1 MSSEDE
7 FELNYVK
14 IDGRNEIKLLGAD
27 DYAAEM
33 SLFFSTVSV
42 YDQEIMA
49 KKVLKIIEKII
60 PDESLLLQYNKDIS
74 KKIMKL
80 NSSNDNIYLNEA
92 INRILSIDFKNQLIF
107 SYTNIFDICCI
118 LASFFYENK
127 YKINS
132 IDDLKKRIKAIKFE
146 KYDFIQIYFNQDNS
160 KKKVNKKKGENS
172 SDFNKSKSTYNS
184 SIKDAKVNNNNIIFE
199 SEEISDHK
207 NMEENIIEKNI
218 KNNYILNNQNYY
230 SKENVQKK
238 ILKKENFSY
247 PNYNKSKSKDVKTSK
262 KELPIELILLLYK
275 LKEVTCLTFQIQYFE
290 DNFKKLLIMILS
302 NLDWLFI
309 KGINEV
315 KLDLGNREIEIGLDK
330 AFEKRVESLYKKIDI
345 FKKNIYYDGS
355 YQARFVNCWEPEGD
369 IFFEDKKHINEDY
382 IYDTQKTKDCIIN
395 EDVYIYNI
403 FNELGKPT
411 NIKYIIP
418 VNYSVKNNLI
428 NNNNLDIEKL
438 KIENKESKIIFDE
451 DYDEISTNIQQM
463 SESLDIFDIENF
475 ENYVPQRSS
484 LNSSETTTENESQN
498 KEVFS
503 YNSTPYMLKSF
514 SEKYKTYFKMILIY
528 CQYFTKNLKN
538 IKKLSLY
545 FQNSYSY
552 EMYIC
557 FRTNL
562 DSDLTHFLIFLN
574 KIESLQEINF
584 SFNCID
590 DKTFEYILGILFKN
604 TNLNKLRLSFF
615 TPDINY
621 YDNTLYNLCSEKKIS
636 LTKLFDDFDKYLK
649 KDSENKEKTISD
661 FILEEKLFYSLG
673 VNFINLSNLLKLQLL
688 KNLEELVLRF
698 DIPLPILRIQSYI
711 ILVIKFLINLLIMI
725 TFQQN
730 KTHTVKILAPNL
742 ELNCIKMPYI
752 RTFFKEISL
761 TDEENN
767 YEEIDIIEREKNKIN
782 KKTKLTNEIIENEIF
797 SQIPQEKQDD
807 YDINKNMENYDSSK
821 GLKSFIDKSKTEKP
835 IQRNMRKKFSVNT
848 ILGNNKT
855 RRLNPNDSL
864 QNIVLQM
871 RIYYLPEIFNIC
883 KINNFKRLKSINL
896 GYLDE
901 ITFKGFV
908 NDYKQNCQQ
917 LKSLT
922 SIKISLSDSVLF
934 FDEIANYIREYF
946 YINTPQLQEKFL
958 LSNLVIENENIMKE
972 LIELIYLRSNL
983 PRVILTIN
991 NKNIEL
997 LSKLLSKFINEYNNK
1012 YSIIINSLVLV
1023 MNHPKYKKL
1032 NELGIPKMLPNFALI
1047 SKDKKILCNE
1057 NPYKEKET

>member
-80 NSSNDNIYLNEA
+80 NNSNDNIYLNEA

-199 SEEISDHK
+199 SEEISGHK

-330 AFEKRVESLYKKIDI
+330 AFEKRVESLYNKIDI

-649 KDSENKEKTISD
+649 KNSENKEKTISD

-883 KINNFKRLKSINL
+883 KINNLKRLKSINL

>member
-1 MSSEDE
+1 MSTEDE

-199 SEEISDHK
+199 SEEISGHK

-330 AFEKRVESLYKKIDI
+330 AFEKRVESLYNKIDI

-649 KDSENKEKTISD
+649 KNSENKEKTISD

-883 KINNFKRLKSINL
+883 KINNLKRLKSINL

>member
-1 MSSEDE
+1 
-7 FELNYVK
+7 
-14 IDGRNEIKLLGAD
+14 
-27 DYAAEM
+27 
-33 SLFFSTVSV
+33 
-42 YDQEIMA
+42 
-49 KKVLKIIEKII
+49 
-60 PDESLLLQYNKDIS
+60 
-74 KKIMKL
+74 
-80 NSSNDNIYLNEA
+80 
-92 INRILSIDFKNQLIF
+92 
-107 SYTNIFDICCI
+107 
-118 LASFFYENK
+118 
-127 YKINS
+127 
-132 IDDLKKRIKAIKFE
+132 
-146 KYDFIQIYFNQDNS
+146 
-160 KKKVNKKKGENS
+160 
-172 SDFNKSKSTYNS
+172 
-184 SIKDAKVNNNNIIFE
+184 
-199 SEEISDHK
+199 
-207 NMEENIIEKNI
+207 
-218 KNNYILNNQNYY
+218 
-230 SKENVQKK
+230 
-238 ILKKENFSY
+238 
-247 PNYNKSKSKDVKTSK
+247 
-262 KELPIELILLLYK
+262 
-275 LKEVTCLTFQIQYFE
+275 
-290 DNFKKLLIMILS
+290 MILS

-330 AFEKRVESLYKKIDI
+330 AFEKRVESLYNKIDI

-395 EDVYIYNI
+395 DDIYIYNI

-649 KDSENKEKTISD
+649 KNSENKEKTISD
-661 FILEEKLFYSLG
+661 FILEEKLFDSLG

-883 KINNFKRLKSINL
+883 KINNLKRLKSINL

-1032 NELGIPKMLPNFALI
+1032 NELGIQKMLPNFALI

>member
-33 SLFFSTVSV
+33 STFFSTVSV

-49 KKVLKIIEKII
+49 KKVIKIIEKII

-199 SEEISDHK
+199 SEEISGHK

-315 KLDLGNREIEIGLDK
+315 KLDLGNREIEKGLDK
-330 AFEKRVESLYKKIDI
+330 AFEKRVESLYNKIDI
-345 FKKNIYYDGS
+345 LKKNIYYDGS

-649 KDSENKEKTISD
+649 KNSENKEKTISD

-883 KINNFKRLKSINL
+883 KINNLKRLKSINL

-922 SIKISLSDSVLF
+922 SMKISLSDSVLF

>member
-33 SLFFSTVSV
+33 STFFSTVSV

-199 SEEISDHK
+199 SEEISGHK

-330 AFEKRVESLYKKIDI
+330 AFEKRVESLYNKIDI

-649 KDSENKEKTISD
+649 KNSENKEKTISD

-883 KINNFKRLKSINL
+883 KINNLKRLKSINL

-983 PRVILTIN
+983 PKVILTIN

-1012 YSIIINSLVLV
+1012 YSIILNSLVLV

>member
-33 SLFFSTVSV
+33 STFFSTVSV

-199 SEEISDHK
+199 SEEISGHK

-330 AFEKRVESLYKKIDI
+330 AFEKRVESLYNKIDI

-649 KDSENKEKTISD
+649 KNSENKEKTISD

-821 GLKSFIDKSKTEKP
+821 GFKSFIDKSKTEKP

-883 KINNFKRLKSINL
+883 KINNLKRLKSINL

-917 LKSLT
+917 LKCLT

-958 LSNLVIENENIMKE
+958 LSNLVIEDENIMKE

>member
-33 SLFFSTVSV
+33 STFFSTVSV

-199 SEEISDHK
+199 SEEISGHK

-330 AFEKRVESLYKKIDI
+330 AFEKRVESLYNKIDI

-649 KDSENKEKTISD
+649 KNSENKEKTISD

-883 KINNFKRLKSINL
+883 KINNLKRLKSINL

-958 LSNLVIENENIMKE
+958 LSNLVIEDENIMKE

>member
-1 MSSEDE
+1 M
-7 FELNYVK
+7 
-14 IDGRNEIKLLGAD
+14 
-27 DYAAEM
+27 
-33 SLFFSTVSV
+33 
-42 YDQEIMA
+42 
-49 KKVLKIIEKII
+49 
-60 PDESLLLQYNKDIS
+60 
-74 KKIMKL
+74 
-80 NSSNDNIYLNEA
+80 NEA

-127 YKINS
+127 YRINS

-199 SEEISDHK
+199 SEEISGHK

-330 AFEKRVESLYKKIDI
+330 AFEKRVESLYNKIDI

-428 NNNNLDIEKL
+428 DNNNLDIEKL

-528 CQYFTKNLKN
+528 CQYFTKNFKN
-538 IKKLSLY
+538 IKTMSLY
-545 FQNSYSY
+545 F
-552 EMYIC
+552 
-557 FRTNL
+557 
-562 DSDLTHFLIFLN
+562 
-574 KIESLQEINF
+574 
-584 SFNCID
+584 
-590 DKTFEYILGILFKN
+590 
-604 TNLNKLRLSFF
+604 
-615 TPDINY
+615 
-621 YDNTLYNLCSEKKIS
+621 
-636 LTKLFDDFDKYLK
+636 
-649 KDSENKEKTISD
+649 
-661 FILEEKLFYSLG
+661 
-673 VNFINLSNLLKLQLL
+673 
-688 KNLEELVLRF
+688 
-698 DIPLPILRIQSYI
+698 
-711 ILVIKFLINLLIMI
+711 
-725 TFQQN
+725 
-730 KTHTVKILAPNL
+730 
-742 ELNCIKMPYI
+742 
-752 RTFFKEISL
+752 
-761 TDEENN
+761 
-767 YEEIDIIEREKNKIN
+767 
-782 KKTKLTNEIIENEIF
+782 
-797 SQIPQEKQDD
+797 
-807 YDINKNMENYDSSK
+807 
-821 GLKSFIDKSKTEKP
+821 
-835 IQRNMRKKFSVNT
+835 
-848 ILGNNKT
+848 
-855 RRLNPNDSL
+855 
-864 QNIVLQM
+864 
-871 RIYYLPEIFNIC
+871 
-883 KINNFKRLKSINL
+883 
-896 GYLDE
+896 
-901 ITFKGFV
+901 
-908 NDYKQNCQQ
+908 
-917 LKSLT
+917 
-922 SIKISLSDSVLF
+922 
-934 FDEIANYIREYF
+934 
-946 YINTPQLQEKFL
+946 
-958 LSNLVIENENIMKE
+958 
-972 LIELIYLRSNL
+972 
-983 PRVILTIN
+983 
-991 NKNIEL
+991 
-997 LSKLLSKFINEYNNK
+997 
-1012 YSIIINSLVLV
+1012 
-1023 MNHPKYKKL
+1023 
-1032 NELGIPKMLPNFALI
+1032 
-1047 SKDKKILCNE
+1047 
-1057 NPYKEKET
+1057 

>member
-1 MSSEDE
+1 MSSSEDE

-199 SEEISDHK
+199 SEEISGHK

-275 LKEVTCLTFQIQYFE
+275 LKEVTCLTFKIQYFE

-330 AFEKRVESLYKKIDI
+330 AFEKRVESLYNKIDI
-345 FKKNIYYDGS
+345 LKKNIYYDGS

-649 KDSENKEKTISD
+649 KNSENKEKTIT
-661 FILEEKLFYSLG
+661 L
-673 VNFINLSNLLKLQLL
+673 
-688 KNLEELVLRF
+688 
-698 DIPLPILRIQSYI
+698 
-711 ILVIKFLINLLIMI
+711 
-725 TFQQN
+725 
-730 KTHTVKILAPNL
+730 
-742 ELNCIKMPYI
+742 
-752 RTFFKEISL
+752 
-761 TDEENN
+761 
-767 YEEIDIIEREKNKIN
+767 
-782 KKTKLTNEIIENEIF
+782 
-797 SQIPQEKQDD
+797 
-807 YDINKNMENYDSSK
+807 
-821 GLKSFIDKSKTEKP
+821 
-835 IQRNMRKKFSVNT
+835 
-848 ILGNNKT
+848 
-855 RRLNPNDSL
+855 
-864 QNIVLQM
+864 
-871 RIYYLPEIFNIC
+871 
-883 KINNFKRLKSINL
+883 
-896 GYLDE
+896 
-901 ITFKGFV
+901 
-908 NDYKQNCQQ
+908 
-917 LKSLT
+917 
-922 SIKISLSDSVLF
+922 
-934 FDEIANYIREYF
+934 
-946 YINTPQLQEKFL
+946 
-958 LSNLVIENENIMKE
+958 
-972 LIELIYLRSNL
+972 
-983 PRVILTIN
+983 
-991 NKNIEL
+991 
-997 LSKLLSKFINEYNNK
+997 
-1012 YSIIINSLVLV
+1012 
-1023 MNHPKYKKL
+1023 
-1032 NELGIPKMLPNFALI
+1032 
-1047 SKDKKILCNE
+1047 
-1057 NPYKEKET
+1057 

>member
-199 SEEISDHK
+199 SEEISGHK

-330 AFEKRVESLYKKIDI
+330 AFEKRVESLYNKIDI

-649 KDSENKEKTISD
+649 KNSENKEKTISD

-883 KINNFKRLKSINL
+883 
-896 GYLDE
+896 
-901 ITFKGFV
+901 
-908 NDYKQNCQQ
+908 
-917 LKSLT
+917 
-922 SIKISLSDSVLF
+922 
-934 FDEIANYIREYF
+934 
-946 YINTPQLQEKFL
+946 
-958 LSNLVIENENIMKE
+958 
-972 LIELIYLRSNL
+972 
-983 PRVILTIN
+983 
-991 NKNIEL
+991 
-997 LSKLLSKFINEYNNK
+997 
-1012 YSIIINSLVLV
+1012 
-1023 MNHPKYKKL
+1023 
-1032 NELGIPKMLPNFALI
+1032 
-1047 SKDKKILCNE
+1047 
-1057 NPYKEKET
+1057 

>member
-80 NSSNDNIYLNEA
+80 NNSNDNIYLNEA

-199 SEEISDHK
+199 SEEISGHK

-330 AFEKRVESLYKKIDI
+330 AFEKRVESLYNKIDI

-418 VNYSVKNNLI
+418 VNYSMKNNLI

-649 KDSENKEKTISD
+649 KNSENKEKTISD

-883 KINNFKRLKSINL
+883 KINNLKRLKSINL

-917 LKSLT
+917 LKFLT

-934 FDEIANYIREYF
+934 FDEIANYVREYF
-946 YINTPQLQEKFL
+946 YINTPQLQ
-958 LSNLVIENENIMKE
+958 
-972 LIELIYLRSNL
+972 
-983 PRVILTIN
+983 
-991 NKNIEL
+991 
-997 LSKLLSKFINEYNNK
+997 
-1012 YSIIINSLVLV
+1012 
-1023 MNHPKYKKL
+1023 
-1032 NELGIPKMLPNFALI
+1032 
-1047 SKDKKILCNE
+1047 
-1057 NPYKEKET
+1057 

>member
-184 SIKDAKVNNNNIIFE
+184 SIKDAKVNNNVIFE
-199 SEEISDHK
+199 SEEISGHK

-330 AFEKRVESLYKKIDI
+330 AFEKRVESLYNKIDI

-604 TNLNKLRLSFF
+604 TNLTKLRMSFF

-649 KDSENKEKTISD
+649 KNSENKEKTISD

-711 ILVIKFLINLLIMI
+711 ILVIKFLINLLI
-725 TFQQN
+725 
-730 KTHTVKILAPNL
+730 V
-742 ELNCIKMPYI
+742 
-752 RTFFKEISL
+752 
-761 TDEENN
+761 
-767 YEEIDIIEREKNKIN
+767 IN
-782 KKTKLTNEIIENEIF
+782 
-797 SQIPQEKQDD
+797 
-807 YDINKNMENYDSSK
+807 
-821 GLKSFIDKSKTEKP
+821 
-835 IQRNMRKKFSVNT
+835 
-848 ILGNNKT
+848 
-855 RRLNPNDSL
+855 
-864 QNIVLQM
+864 
-871 RIYYLPEIFNIC
+871 IY
-883 KINNFKRLKSINL
+883 
-896 GYLDE
+896 
-901 ITFKGFV
+901 
-908 NDYKQNCQQ
+908 
-917 LKSLT
+917 
-922 SIKISLSDSVLF
+922 
-934 FDEIANYIREYF
+934 
-946 YINTPQLQEKFL
+946 
-958 LSNLVIENENIMKE
+958 
-972 LIELIYLRSNL
+972 
-983 PRVILTIN
+983 
-991 NKNIEL
+991 
-997 LSKLLSKFINEYNNK
+997 
-1012 YSIIINSLVLV
+1012 
-1023 MNHPKYKKL
+1023 
-1032 NELGIPKMLPNFALI
+1032 
-1047 SKDKKILCNE
+1047 
-1057 NPYKEKET
+1057 

>member
-199 SEEISDHK
+199 SEEISGHK

-330 AFEKRVESLYKKIDI
+330 AFEKRVESLYNKIDI

>member
-1 MSSEDE
+1 
-7 FELNYVK
+7 
-14 IDGRNEIKLLGAD
+14 
-27 DYAAEM
+27 
-33 SLFFSTVSV
+33 
-42 YDQEIMA
+42 
-49 KKVLKIIEKII
+49 
-60 PDESLLLQYNKDIS
+60 
-74 KKIMKL
+74 
-80 NSSNDNIYLNEA
+80 
-92 INRILSIDFKNQLIF
+92 
-107 SYTNIFDICCI
+107 
-118 LASFFYENK
+118 
-127 YKINS
+127 
-132 IDDLKKRIKAIKFE
+132 
-146 KYDFIQIYFNQDNS
+146 
-160 KKKVNKKKGENS
+160 
-172 SDFNKSKSTYNS
+172 
-184 SIKDAKVNNNNIIFE
+184 
-199 SEEISDHK
+199 
-207 NMEENIIEKNI
+207 
-218 KNNYILNNQNYY
+218 
-230 SKENVQKK
+230 
-238 ILKKENFSY
+238 
-247 PNYNKSKSKDVKTSK
+247 
-262 KELPIELILLLYK
+262 
-275 LKEVTCLTFQIQYFE
+275 
-290 DNFKKLLIMILS
+290 MILS

-330 AFEKRVESLYKKIDI
+330 AFEKRVESLYNKIDI

-649 KDSENKEKTISD
+649 KNSENKEKTISD
-661 FILEEKLFYSLG
+661 FILEEKLFDSLG

-883 KINNFKRLKSINL
+883 KINNLKRLKSINL

>member
-199 SEEISDHK
+199 SEEISGHK

-330 AFEKRVESLYKKIDI
+330 AFEKRVESLYNKIDI

-649 KDSENKEKTISD
+649 KNSENKEKTISD

>member
-1 MSSEDE
+1 M
-7 FELNYVK
+7 
-14 IDGRNEIKLLGAD
+14 
-27 DYAAEM
+27 
-33 SLFFSTVSV
+33 
-42 YDQEIMA
+42 
-49 KKVLKIIEKII
+49 
-60 PDESLLLQYNKDIS
+60 
-74 KKIMKL
+74 
-80 NSSNDNIYLNEA
+80 NEA

-199 SEEISDHK
+199 SEEISGHK

-330 AFEKRVESLYKKIDI
+330 AFEKRVESLYNKIDI

-649 KDSENKEKTISD
+649 KNSENKEKTISD

-673 VNFINLSNLLKLQLL
+673 VNFINLSHLLKLQLL

-883 KINNFKRLKSINL
+883 KINNLKRLKSINL

>member
-199 SEEISDHK
+199 SEEISGHK

-330 AFEKRVESLYKKIDI
+330 AFEKRVESLYNKIDI
-345 FKKNIYYDGS
+345 LKKNIYYDGS

-649 KDSENKEKTISD
+649 KNSENKEKTISD

-883 KINNFKRLKSINL
+883 KINNLKRLKSINL

-997 LSKLLSKFINEYNNK
+997 LSKLLSRFINEYNNK
-1012 YSIIINSLVLV
+1012 YSIILNSLVLV

-1032 NELGIPKMLPNFALI
+1032 NELGIPKMLPNFTLI

>member
-649 KDSENKEKTISD
+649 KNSENKEKTISD

>member
-33 SLFFSTVSV
+33 STFFSTVSV

-199 SEEISDHK
+199 SEEISGHK

-330 AFEKRVESLYKKIDI
+330 AFEKRVESLYNKIDI

-649 KDSENKEKTISD
+649 KNSENKEKTISD

-883 KINNFKRLKSINL
+883 KINNLKRLKSINL

>member
-184 SIKDAKVNNNNIIFE
+184 SIKDAKVNNNIIFE
-199 SEEISDHK
+199 SEEISGHK

-330 AFEKRVESLYKKIDI
+330 AFEKRVESLYNKIDI

-649 KDSENKEKTISD
+649 KNSENKEKTISD

-883 KINNFKRLKSINL
+883 KINNLKRLKSINL